1 MIAIVETNKLHIDNI
16 FDLYNIYAY
25 SVDSTLCAIMFEL
38 ESPPYTTHT
47 LTEEEFS
54 VLQKTPDW
62 NFELI
67 QDTE

>member
-16 FDLYNIYAY
+16 FDLYDIYAY
-25 SVDSTLCAIMFEL
+25 SVDSTLCAIIFDL
-38 ESPPYTTHT
+38 QSPSYTIYTM
-47 LTEEEFS
+47 TEEEFS

-62 NFELI
+62 NFELR